1 MDMPFCWFCH
11 EAAHFQALNYL
22 PNLEELNA
30 SGNRIRS
37 VSDLSK
43 CKQLQ
48 EVDLS
53 RNRITDLSGL
63 KGLPRLLV
71 SYVPS
76 LKGRLNSVF
85 GADLGGGV

>member
-1 MDMPFCWFCH
+1 MIILL
-11 EAAHFQALNYL
+11 QALNYL

-37 VSDLSK
+37 VADLSK
-43 CKQLQ
+43 CKHLQ

-71 SYVPS
+71 SKLVLLTQPY
-76 LKGRLNSVF
+76 LLNLIHFVLSPF
-85 GADLGGGV
+85 FSFKIQ